1 MLQVATDK
9 SLTCAVSQLN
19 RPLTLYLWFQKN
31 KEKQDFKS
39 QEWFHML
46 LPSFFLYSLFDNS
59 YHRKPPCFFCV
70 LTDQRQITA
79 IVSSSSQLPLVK
91 LATSEGRV
99 LFMFYPFIYHQLC
112 FDFSFQLQTWSNSP
126 WPWSSRVVECFHFC
140 CRPVSTNESP
150 W

>member
-19 RPLTLYLWFQKN
+19 RPSLFISGFKKQGKTGFQKPRVI
-31 KEKQDFKS
+31 S
-39 QEWFHML
+39 HVT
-46 LPSFFLYSLFDNS
+46 PIFFLYSLFDNS

-79 IVSSSSQLPLVK
+79 IVSSSGQLPLVK

-126 WPWSSRVVECFHFC
+126 WPRSSRVVECFRFC